1 MTDRTHPEEF
11 AFMRCCHGGSHDV
24 SHLGGLHADQH
35 TLSSWFDEV
44 SCTLNDNRVIG
55 VLA

>member
-24 SHLGGLHADQH
+24 SHPGGLHADQH